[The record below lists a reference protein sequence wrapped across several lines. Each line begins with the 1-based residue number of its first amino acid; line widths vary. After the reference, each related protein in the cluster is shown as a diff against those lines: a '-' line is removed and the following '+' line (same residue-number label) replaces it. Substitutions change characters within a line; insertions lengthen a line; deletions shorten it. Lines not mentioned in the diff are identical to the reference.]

1 MGDVNLEIKLSNLD
15 ERVIKIEESGGDLKP
30 YIVQFTCDSGYRG
43 QTLTMTYKGTPHAG
57 ETVDNVSGTVVLD
70 ETDGKGK
77 LTLYP
82 MHSGNWECSCY
93 SSVIGATKK
102 KIIELSY
109 WGTTNVSFK
118 DTPNGATVTPTDD
131 VQTWLHCANVW
142 DKTDLTTIDDVI
154 TDTATLNILISN
166 NNASDYLARS
176 TTWASDVCNNE
187 SAMTYIGLNDYCANK
202 LLADDTWLT
211 AICNSAYFE
220 KVLNVKV
227 PTMTSN
233 TAPSGEVFGN
243 GLLNDG
249 GYWQAFNPNK
259 RCGFSSTSASS
270 VSVGYKFANPTKV
283 AAFSIYNNPT
293 NWSNGTGVKNAK
305 LQGYK
310 SNLGWIDLTD
320 VLTFAS
326 GDNIKNI
333 ASDKIGTYEKYQ
345 LVITSNTSSF
355 SAHSTNVEK
364 LQFYGRQEA

>member
-1 MGDVNLEIKLSNLD
+1 MSLLYRMGTGNG
-15 ERVIKIEESGGDLKP
+15 SGGDLKP
-30 YIVQFTCDSGYRG
+30 FIVEFTCSSGFIG
-43 QTLTMTYKGTPHAG
+43 KTVTMEFQGTPHAG
-57 ETVDNVSGTVVLD
+57 ETVDNVSGTVAS
-70 ETDGKGK
+70 DGT

-82 MHSGNWECSCY
+82 MHDGLWKYYATSDVSGYQEKTITLEKWGNY
-93 SSVIGATKK
+93 PV
-102 KIIELSY
+102 EL
-109 WGTTNVSFK
+109 K

-131 VQTWLHCANVW
+131 VQTWLHCANIW
-142 DKTDLTTIDDVI
+142 DKSYTTIAEVVA
-154 TDTATLNILISN
+154 DTTTLNTLIAN
-166 NNASDYLARS
+166 ENANDYLVRS
-176 TTWASDVCNNE
+176 TTWASDVCSNE
-187 SAMTYIGLNDYCANK
+187 SAMTYIGLNNYCANK
-202 LLADDTWLT
+202 LLADSTWLE
-211 AICNSAYFE
+211 AICNSPYFE

-243 GLLNDG
+243 GSLNSD
-249 GYWQAFNPNK
+249 GYWAAFNPNK
-259 RCGFSSTSASS
+259 YCGFSSTSASS
-270 VSVGYKFANPTKV
+270 ISVGYKFANPTKV
-283 AAFSIYNNPT
+283 AAFSIYNKSA

-326 GDNIKNI
+326 GDNTKNI

-364 LQFYGRQEA
+364 LQFYGREEA